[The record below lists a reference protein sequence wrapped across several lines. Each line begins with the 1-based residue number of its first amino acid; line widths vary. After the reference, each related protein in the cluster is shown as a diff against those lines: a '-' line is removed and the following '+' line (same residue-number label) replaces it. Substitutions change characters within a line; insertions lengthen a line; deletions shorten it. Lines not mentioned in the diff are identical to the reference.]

1 MWGFLSKDPAKDFP
15 YELGEVVGQVALEN
29 KSVWTLHTGK
39 HRTSGE
45 PASIFVC
52 DSKSGASNTQL
63 DVARSAVKR
72 LKTLRHPS
80 VLTFIAECDSPTSV
94 LLATE
99 PVSPL
104 SEHLGEILDRGPKR
118 EYYLAWGIFQVCRAL
133 AFLNNDAKLKH
144 NNINSASVFV
154 TRAGDW
160 KLAGLEYVCAADAQP
175 PAKILPCL
183 EKYDPPE
190 RKDQSKARLATAW
203 AADIWGLGCLIW
215 EVYNG
220 YLNTMDQ
227 LGRLGDIPQALQ
239 SAYKECVGANPGKR
253 PSPQDVITKLR
264 RSPGFFKNDLID
276 IVLFLEEMQIKE
288 EGDKSRFFTSLPGL
302 LDNCP
307 SNVCQGK
314 ILPQL
319 INAFEFGGAGSA
331 ILAPVFKIG
340 KELDTQEFQTKIVPC
355 IVKLFSSNDRNARFK
370 LLSQM
375 ENFVE
380 HLSNK
385 IVNDQVFPKI
395 ESGFLDTEP
404 LIREKTVISMIHL
417 APKLSYSNLDE
428 VVVLKHFVRL
438 ARDEQGGIRT
448 NTIVCLGKI
457 ARHLHP
463 KTRQQALLACFARGL
478 KDPFPPSRIASINA
492 IAATQ
497 QFYTVQETGSRV
509 LPVLAPATVDPE
521 KAVREQALRVIRG
534 FLGKLEK
541 VSEDPSLAEEMDKEV
556 GSTNSAA
563 TAAAVAAAGWASWA
577 VGAVTAKFY
586 KSPAGPAAPGG
597 SQESTPAPEIKP
609 SKPSEERPTE
619 SSKSSKPDPSK
630 AASAA
635 IASVSLTEKAS
646 LNDGWGDDDGGGW
659 DDPDADADGD
669 WGSLEEPMKPEKV
682 DNSDDW
688 LGSFNSGVKSHSAS
702 LSFNS
707 GVKSHSA
714 LSPASPVESK
724 SSDSWGNDWGEVNSN
739 SMGSSDE
746 ARKRREEKKAERQ
759 KEIEAKRA
767 AKKGPMKLGTKKNLD

>member
-1 MWGFLSKDPAKDFP
+1 M
-15 YELGEVVGQVALEN
+15 
-29 KSVWTLHTGK
+29 
-39 HRTSGE
+39 
-45 PASIFVC
+45 
-52 DSKSGASNTQL
+52 
-63 DVARSAVKR
+63 
-72 LKTLRHPS
+72 
-80 VLTFIAECDSPTSV
+80 
-94 LLATE
+94 
-99 PVSPL
+99 
-104 SEHLGEILDRGPKR
+104 
-118 EYYLAWGIFQVCRAL
+118 
-133 AFLNNDAKLKH
+133 
-144 NNINSASVFV
+144 
-154 TRAGDW
+154 
-160 KLAGLEYVCAADAQP
+160 
-175 PAKILPCL
+175 
-183 EKYDPPE
+183 
-190 RKDQSKARLATAW
+190 
-203 AADIWGLGCLIW
+203 
-215 EVYNG
+215 
-220 YLNTMDQ
+220 
-227 LGRLGDIPQALQ
+227 
-239 SAYKECVGANPGKR
+239 
-253 PSPQDVITKLR
+253 
-264 RSPGFFKNDLID
+264 
-276 IVLFLEEMQIKE
+276 
-288 EGDKSRFFTSLPGL
+288 
-302 LDNCP
+302 
-307 SNVCQGK
+307 
-314 ILPQL
+314 
-319 INAFEFGGAGSA
+319 
-331 ILAPVFKIG
+331 FKIG

-463 KTRQQALLACFARGL
+463 KTRQQALLGCFARGL

-586 KSPAGPAAPGG
+586 KSPAGAGSAGG
-597 SQESTPAPEIKP
+597 SQEGTPEPRTET
-609 SKPSEERPTE
+609 SKATGGRPLD
-619 SSKSSKPDPSK
+619 SSKGTVSNRSHEE
-630 AASAA
+630 ASVA
-635 IASVSLTEKAS
+635 IASVSIQEDTS
-646 LNDGWGDDDGGGW
+646 GGDGWEDDDNGGGGW
-659 DDPDADADGD
+659 EDADGGD
-669 WGSLEEPMKPEKV
+669 WGSLEEPMKPKQV
-682 DNSDDW
+682 DDNDW
-688 LGSFNSGVKSHSAS
+688 LGSFNTGVKSHPVSTM
-702 LSFNS
+702 SFNT

-714 LSPASPVESK
+714 LSPVTADTTDSWGEDWGDSK
-724 SSDSWGNDWGEVNSN
+724 SSSINS
-739 SMGSSDE
+739 GDE

-767 AKKGPMKLGTKKNLD
+767 AKRGPMKLGSKKNLD